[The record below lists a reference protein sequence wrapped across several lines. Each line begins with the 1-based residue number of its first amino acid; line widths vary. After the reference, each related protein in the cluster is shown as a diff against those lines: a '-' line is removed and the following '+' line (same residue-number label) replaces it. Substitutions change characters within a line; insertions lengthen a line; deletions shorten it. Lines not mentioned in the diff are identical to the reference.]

1 MNNTVYQTVYMQTF
15 VAAVQFV
22 LCLKLNNS
30 VATYLQPFPLFNTI
44 FYQMSSS
51 GLVGVLGIPPVAVSF
66 GFHGLSCS
74 LVLKGCWGFPLSF
87 PLVIHWSVEV
97 AVAHVS
103 PCGSA
108 ITSHGRRGH
117 CKARRILWPD
127 KRRKSVTCYGFILGF
142 LQIKESVIVSPFFSS
157 HQHPYLFHKPP
168 YLCMSVF
175 RMDHHDWQRGR
186 SRGHR
191 RYDDDDG
198 EKTITM
204 WSGQLPLSPWE
215 PRLTVWQLV
224 CCTVM
229 WWAVTLGNM
238 HH

>member
-87 PLVIHWSVEV
+87 PLVIH
-97 AVAHVS
+97 
-103 PCGSA
+103 
-108 ITSHGRRGH
+108 
-117 CKARRILWPD
+117 
-127 KRRKSVTCYGFILGF
+127 
-142 LQIKESVIVSPFFSS
+142 
-157 HQHPYLFHKPP
+157 
-168 YLCMSVF
+168 
-175 RMDHHDWQRGR
+175 
-186 SRGHR
+186 
-191 RYDDDDG
+191 
-198 EKTITM
+198 
-204 WSGQLPLSPWE
+204 
-215 PRLTVWQLV
+215 
-224 CCTVM
+224 
-229 WWAVTLGNM
+229 
-238 HH
+238 